1 MTCCCRSTRF
11 ARGWHVRYIRV
22 ARQECSM
29 TYNLRYSI
37 PLPIGMYDALHAAVN
52 DASGGQEGIV
62 VHLGWETPEGFDIIE
77 VWESKAA
84 FDAFVANVWPRV
96 VARLG
101 QGPV

>member
-1 MTCCCRSTRF
+1 
-11 ARGWHVRYIRV
+11 
-22 ARQECSM
+22 M

-101 QGPV
+101 QGPVDAPRGEEFALRGLVVAATEAVYV